1 MKIAVYNR
9 YWRSVGGGERY
20 CGYAAQCL
28 AEEHEV
34 DLLVHDPLDRS
45 VLQER
50 LDVDLARVGMRTIPD
65 EDDVCFAYE
74 TSQYDLLINASY
86 GSDAMC
92 RARYGLY
99 VCYFPVPHGPIKS
112 GAAALAERLL
122 KSRAEY
128 PHVHIEWGD
137 GWFNHERA
145 RDVYR
150 WSTEAPT
157 LRIWTPKGTVT
168 QVRLIFLKLLPK
180 GAEPTELKISIEG
193 EVVRKVLIE
202 PGRGSVSVDL
212 PIPGKGLHPCVVELS
227 CNTFRPHEQFGS
239 SDPRHLGV
247 PLVAD
252 QTGRPAN
259 GFTYRR
265 GRHVVRPEMHFLESY
280 DRIVSISRYTQS
292 WVDRLWNK
300 PSEVINPPVC
310 LRRRGEKERIILSVG
325 RFFDD
330 ASSHCKKQ
338 AEMVKAF
345 RVLAERGLT
354 GWTYHLAGGCEQKDL
369 PYLARVKELAAGLP
383 VEIHVGATG
392 AELAD
397 LYARASI
404 FWHATGLG
412 EKENS
417 YPERSEHF
425 GITTVEAMSAGAV
438 PVVIGK
444 AGQLEM
450 LEDGVHGRH
459 FSKLPEL
466 VDRTWEIAHD
476 DALRQRYSQAAEQH
490 ARSFGPEV
498 FRRRIIRVVD
508 EIADR

>member
-1 MKIAVYNR
+1 M
-9 YWRSVGGGERY
+9 
-20 CGYAAQCL
+20 
-28 AEEHEV
+28 
-34 DLLVHDPLDRS
+34 
-45 VLQER
+45 
-50 LDVDLARVGMRTIPD
+50 
-65 EDDVCFAYE
+65 
-74 TSQYDLLINASY
+74 
-86 GSDAMC
+86 
-92 RARYGLY
+92 
-99 VCYFPVPHGPIKS
+99 
-112 GAAALAERLL
+112 
-122 KSRAEY
+122 RAE
-128 PHVHIEWGD
+128 G
-137 GWFNHERA
+137 
-145 RDVYR
+145 
-150 WSTEAPT
+150 
-157 LRIWTPKGTVT
+157 
-168 QVRLIFLKLLPK
+168 
-180 GAEPTELKISIEG
+180 
-193 EVVRKVLIE
+193 
-202 PGRGSVSVDL
+202 
-212 PIPGKGLHPCVVELS
+212 
-227 CNTFRPHEQFGS
+227 
-239 SDPRHLGV
+239 
-247 PLVAD
+247 
-252 QTGRPAN
+252 
-259 GFTYRR
+259 
-265 GRHVVRPEMHFLESY
+265 
-280 DRIVSISRYTQS
+280 
-292 WVDRLWNK
+292 
-300 PSEVINPPVC
+300 
-310 LRRRGEKERIILSVG
+310 
-325 RFFDD
+325 
-330 ASSHCKKQ
+330 
-338 AEMVKAF
+338 
-345 RVLAERGLT
+345 
-354 GWTYHLAGGCEQKDL
+354 L